1 MQRYIEEIRQLC
13 NKTIY
18 KYHDEPSSAIH
29 RKMQSTLSYWANS
42 NGYTFQ
48 NEYVVD
54 SRGDDSDRNGRIDF
68 RVVIEGKVFLIE
80 FDTTNKMKS
89 VYKLLNNPADYR
101 LWVRAINR
109 SLIFF
114 YYFQDIDIKDIK
126 IVPVENWDKD
136 SK

>member
-1 MQRYIEEIRQLC
+1 MKSYIEEIRHLC
-13 NKTIY
+13 NKTVY
-18 KYHDEPSSAIH
+18 KYHDEPSSTIH
-29 RKMQSTLSYWANS
+29 RKMQNTLSYWAKS
-42 NGYTFQ
+42 HGYEYQ

-54 SRGDDSDRNGRIDF
+54 SRGDNSNRVGRIDF

-80 FDTTNKMKS
+80 FDTTNKTKS

-114 YYFQDIDIKDIK
+114 YYFQDIDIKDII